1 MVAIGNEEGEYVCVP
16 WVGGGSG
23 HWASVR
29 SEKQSWTR
37 HQKTGQWEVQNTSPW
52 GVRSETAVI
61 PGSKS
66 VAHICPIISLDLSH
80 KTQMQSIED

>member
-1 MVAIGNEEGEYVCVP
+1 MSVCHGL
-16 WVGGGSG
+16 GGGSG

-29 SEKQSWTR
+29 RQRQGWTR
-37 HQKTGQWEVQNTSPW
+37 HQETGEWEVQNTSPW

-66 VAHICPIISLDLSH
+66 VAHVYPIVSSDLSH
-80 KTQMQSIED
+80 KTQMQNTED